1 MDESRE
7 DRLDDLVE
15 MQLRYLRGQG
25 PPPDVRGLNED
36 ERAEVLGML
45 EIVEA
50 LAGSLPAA
58 PAFEEDPVASRLGL
72 VDEHTRT
79 THAEVAMDADD
90 PVQMSLR
97 ELAARFD
104 ENALRIER
112 LPEPLAD
119 SAGNHAHLIC
129 RSLAEAVAVVVFETD
144 RPAVEDAAPL
154 FRQRPELSAVA
165 LCSTEATQ
173 ATVVTPSELEPCLV
187 PSIGWCEP
195 SDLSWEP
202 LGIALGR
209 HFERSMPQ
217 WDRVLRLTMPDTLSD
232 VFSDAAPIV
241 EAELDKVARS
251 RPQLAH
257 KKSARDFVARSEMS
271 VITDIVGRVR
281 ARQLPAEELTREL
294 AEMCE
299 AAP

>member
-1 MDESRE
+1 MNDMGD
-7 DRLDDLVE
+7 DRLDNFVDA
-15 MQLRYLRGQG
+15 QLRYLRGVG
-25 PPPDVRGLNED
+25 PRPDLSELD
-36 ERAEVLGML
+36 EAERLEVQQLL
-45 EIVEA
+45 EIVDA
-50 LAGSLPAA
+50 LADSLPAS
-58 PAFEEDPVASRLGL
+58 PVFEEDPVAIRLGL
-72 VDEHTRT
+72 VDERSRA
-79 THAEVAMDADD
+79 THAEVELDVDG
-90 PVQMSLR
+90 PVHLSMR

-112 LPEPLAD
+112 LPEPLTD
-119 SAGNHAHLIC
+119 SAGNRAYLIC

-144 RPAVEDAAPL
+144 PPTVDDAAPL

-165 LCSTEATQ
+165 LSNREATQ
-173 ATVVTPSELEPCLV
+173 ATVVTPSELAPCLV
-187 PSIGWCEP
+187 PSIGWRE
-195 SDLSWEP
+195 LEELIWEP

-209 HFERSMPQ
+209 HFEQSMPR
-217 WDRVLRLTMPDTLSD
+217 WDRVMRLTMPDALDD

-257 KKSARDFVARSEMS
+257 KKNARDFVAGSELS

-281 ARQLPAEELTREL
+281 ARRLLGEDLTREL

-299 AAP
+299 ASP

>member
-1 MDESRE
+1 
-7 DRLDDLVE
+7 V
-15 MQLRYLRGQG
+15 
-25 PPPDVRGLNED
+25 
-36 ERAEVLGML
+36 
-45 EIVEA
+45 
-50 LAGSLPAA
+50 
-58 PAFEEDPVASRLGL
+58 FEEDPVAIRLDL
-72 VDEHTRT
+72 VDKHSRA
-79 THAEVAMDADD
+79 THAEVELDVDG
-90 PVQMSLR
+90 PVHISMR

-112 LPEPLAD
+112 LPEPLTD
-119 SAGNHAHLIC
+119 SVGNRAYLIC

-144 RPAVEDAAPL
+144 PPTVDDAAPL

-165 LCSTEATQ
+165 LSNREATQ
-173 ATVVTPSELEPCLV
+173 ATVVTPSELAPCLV
-187 PSIGWCEP
+187 PSMGWRE
-195 SDLSWEP
+195 LEELIWEP

-209 HFERSMPQ
+209 HFERSMPH
-217 WDRVLRLTMPDTLSD
+217 WDRVMRLTMPDALDD

-257 KKSARDFVARSEMS
+257 KKNARDFVAGSELS

-281 ARQLPAEELTREL
+281 ARRLLGEDLTREL

-299 AAP
+299 ASP